1 MGPDRLQLQRLELKY
16 LISEQTALG
25 VRDFVRSYLEL
36 DEYGLGK
43 PNNSYAIHSLYLDS
57 DELRTYW
64 DTINGNK
71 NRFKLRLRYYDDKPD
86 SPVFF
91 EIKRRMNEAILKKR
105 GGVKRRAVHWLL
117 SGQLPD
123 PSHLLSN
130 QPKHLDALQKFCHL
144 MIDIQ
149 ARPKAHVSYLREAW
163 VSTQDNSVRVTMDR
177 QVRIGFEPTAQ
188 LTTQLDHHV
197 MPFEPEVILELKF
210 TGRFPNWFRDIV
222 QVFGLTRVSAAK
234 YAEGVCGIGEEVF
247 RYRQKPAN
255 GSTTGQVPIPEYSI
269 DNNRQTGV
277 ETTS

>member
-1 MGPDRLQLQRLELKY
+1 M
-16 LISEQTALG
+16 G
-25 VRDFVRSYLEL
+25 VRDFVRSFLEL

-57 DELRTYW
+57 DDLRTYW
-64 DTINGNK
+64 ETINGNK

-105 GGVKRRAVHWLL
+105 GGVKRRAVEWLL

-123 PSHLLSN
+123 PSLLLSN
-130 QPKHLDALQKFCHL
+130 QPKHMDALQKFCHL

-163 VSTQDNSVRVTMDR
+163 VSTQDNSIRVTMDR
-177 QVRIGFEPTAQ
+177 QVRVGFDPTTR
-188 LTTQLDHHV
+188 LGTHLDQFV
-197 MPFEPEVILELKF
+197 MPFQPEVILELKF

-222 QVFGLTRVSAAK
+222 QSFGLIRVSAAK
-234 YAEGVCGIGEEVF
+234 YAEGVLGIGEEVF
-247 RYRQKPAN
+247 RYHQQP
-255 GSTTGQVPIPEYSI
+255 STGTGRTTVPVPEYAI
-269 DNNRQTGV
+269 DKNRPTGV
-277 ETTS
+277 ETAV